1 MSRQHLISGEL
12 NIVASEDG
20 SGDGYWVTFVPRQR
34 GHPPCDMRN
43 ERCFSA
49 RLGKAEL
56 AELYPLV
63 WPKVVLEARASAG
76 VVRHL
81 YVLTAQ
87 LHNRLKSF
95 ENDPEA

>member
-43 ERCFSA
+43 ERCP
-49 RLGKAEL
+49 LGL
-56 AELYPLV
+56 AKRSLLNYT
-63 WPKVVLEARASAG
+63 RSSG
-76 VVRHL
+76 
-81 YVLTAQ
+81 
-87 LHNRLKSF
+87 LK
-95 ENDPEA
+95 